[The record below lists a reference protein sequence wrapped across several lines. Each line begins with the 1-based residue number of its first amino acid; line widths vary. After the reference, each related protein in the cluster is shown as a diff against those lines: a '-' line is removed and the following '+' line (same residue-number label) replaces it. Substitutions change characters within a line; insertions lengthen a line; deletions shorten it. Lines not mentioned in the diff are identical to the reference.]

1 MGLMGM
7 EANRRAETDDSPSRR
22 VLVGHRSGR
31 TAGAARAGVRGPREV
46 GPEIATAFTA
56 KRENILDGSWSAL
69 DLDAC

>member
-1 MGLMGM
+1 MTR
-7 EANRRAETDDSPSRR
+7 EDSPSI
-22 VLVGHRSGR
+22 RSASI
-31 TAGAARAGVRGPREV
+31 T